1 MPIFIHFFSIFWRF
15 KTRNFEQ
22 NHRQGSRTWWSRQF
36 YRDKIQ
42 SNPRSPWYIWW
53 FFRENLTFWG
63 IFKVQFVLPS
73 SIFVSFT
80 SHRSRG
86 VVVCWFVSSLIRA
99 LFEKMSKL
107 RGVENAHTWRHMVR
121 LTRRSTKILDFSI
134 PKLLSELQI
143 YTSLKKNSKLAKNNR
158 RKKPKNFLKKSNYLT
173 KKSTNWTPRLLSC
186 PIRANSVFYSTA
198 FPPSLFLFSSCFAS
212 AGCLRMPH
220 MGRLNN
226 RRVRFSIF
234 YSIAFPP

>member
-1 MPIFIHFFSIFWRF
+1 MQISSLKLYRSMQCIACVCNFKVRNLIVRCDLKKYHF
-15 KTRNFEQ
+15 TM
-22 NHRQGSRTWWSRQF
+22 GSCSTPGSTTWWSRQF
-36 YRDKIQ
+36 YWDKIQ

-73 SIFVSFT
+73 LIFVSFT

-121 LTRRSTKILDFSI
+121 LTRRSTMSRGKCGN
-134 PKLLSELQI
+134 
-143 YTSLKKNSKLAKNNR
+143 LKD
-158 RKKPKNFLKKSNYLT
+158 LK
-173 KKSTNWTPRLLSC
+173 
-186 PIRANSVFYSTA
+186 
-198 FPPSLFLFSSCFAS
+198 
-212 AGCLRMPH
+212 G
-220 MGRLNN
+220 
-226 RRVRFSIF
+226 
-234 YSIAFPP
+234 